1 MRNGW
6 IYGIFKRERESDN
19 NNNIIIITERERE
32 REVRWFC
39 KIGVNVCVWWELELK
54 GEENTK
60 EIKNNLK
67 GDEYDD

>member
-1 MRNGW
+1 MVG
-6 IYGIFKRERESDN
+6 FTVFLRERESDN
-19 NNNIIIITERERE
+19 NNNNDIIITERE